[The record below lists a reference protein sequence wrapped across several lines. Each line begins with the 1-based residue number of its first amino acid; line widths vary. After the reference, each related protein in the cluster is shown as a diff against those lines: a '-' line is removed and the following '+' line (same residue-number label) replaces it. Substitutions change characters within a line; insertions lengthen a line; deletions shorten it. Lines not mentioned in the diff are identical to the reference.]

1 MEKVGL
7 VRNGKGFGVERDSG
21 LETDSRLEKE
31 SGLEKDSGLEEQ
43 VKNGWQWGDYRRPSR

>member
-21 LETDSRLEKE
+21 LEKE
-31 SGLEKDSGLEEQ
+31 SGLEEQ
-43 VKNGWQWGDYRRPSR
+43 VKNGWQRGDYRRPSR

>member
-21 LETDSRLEKE
+21 LEKE
-31 SGLEKDSGLEEQ
+31 SRVETESRLEEQ